1 MINKQEKAKEVL
13 VKIKDAVSEEA
24 MILRTSPM

>member
-1 MINKQEKAKEVL
+1 MINKQEKAKEDPIRV
-13 VKIKDAVSEEA
+13 KDAVSEEA